1 MILLAPPTFDHLT
14 DIDIDECSIP
24 NKCNGICHNFDG
36 GFNCTRCPHGKEY
49 DTNKHKC
56 VMSAKQCNLIL
67 GESCICPSKLKI
79 SKIFIFTLM
88 NVRIAIGLACGLGF
102 ISFTLGTIV
111 LTDKWKKDIQRRI
124 QRAYFKKNQGLLLEQ
139 LISNE
144 SVENKTKIF
153 TLEEL
158 EEATNKFDTTRVLGH
173 GGHGT
178 VYKGILPDQR
188 IVAIKKI

>member
-1 MILLAPPTFDHLT
+1 VSHA
-14 DIDIDECSIP
+14 
-24 NKCNGICHNFDG
+24 
-36 GFNCTRCPHGKEY
+36 
-49 DTNKHKC
+49 
-56 VMSAKQCNLIL
+56 
-67 GESCICPSKLKI
+67 SKLKI